1 MNNDILEGKI
11 DIPSL
16 NNVKLFKYQIQKLDQ
31 YFAELHQETHTY
43 PTCKKDAHIAVV
55 IRFGY
60 RNLRLKQLKHGSRR
74 ILKMK

>member
-43 PTCKKDAHIAVV
+43 PTCK
-55 IRFGY
+55 RM
-60 RNLRLKQLKHGSRR
+60 LTLL
-74 ILKMK
+74 